1 MVGVILEVMT
11 DEHRSQTS
19 DQASHERHDMKV
31 QLDRMQRQLDKMH
44 VLLRQR
50 V

>member
-1 MVGVILEVMT
+1 MMVGVILEVMT

-19 DQASHERHDMKV
+19 DPASHERHDMKV
-31 QLDRMQRQLDKMH
+31 QPDRMQRLDKMH